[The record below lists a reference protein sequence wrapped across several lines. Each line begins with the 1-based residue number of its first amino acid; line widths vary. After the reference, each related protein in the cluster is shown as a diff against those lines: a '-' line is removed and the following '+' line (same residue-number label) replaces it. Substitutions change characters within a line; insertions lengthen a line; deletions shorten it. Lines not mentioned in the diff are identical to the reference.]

1 MKEVMN
7 NHWSDNL
14 RRRMENY
21 QEQPPEGLWN
31 NIENSMKS
39 SAKHNKIMLWSK
51 RVCAAAAV
59 IAILLFIGYRISD
72 RKAENMP
79 IAQQI
84 QKQDN
89 AGQDHLSESEIDK
102 DAMIKHDNRSSVNNP
117 LLSQTLTLTESK
129 NDTTKENLNEHPE
142 IVNNL
147 TEDISVESKKEE
159 NKDGVLS
166 KVPIKHKVGPE
177 SDSEKKS
184 KPQNKDTFVKSS
196 KNKIA
201 RWATNIYASN
211 ISFRFDDQYDG
222 YGNVLADESNEIVGG
237 DIENSSYEDILLQ
250 NKEKE
255 TYTKVKHRQPITM
268 GVSVNYNLNHRWSLT
283 SGLTYTLLRSRLHS
297 GSNEHY
303 FHKEQTLHDIGIPLN
318 VNYTLFTAGKISLY
332 ASAGGMIEKNVY
344 RKMSTD
350 YILDND
356 VKSTKNE
363 SGHLDKIQWSVKS
376 SLGLIYNITKTIG
389 VYAEPGIGYYF
400 KNGSEV
406 ETIYKEKPLNLSLHV
421 GLRLLTGK

>member
-1 MKEVMN
+1 MKDIMN
-7 NHWSDNL
+7 SQWLDNL
-14 RRRMENY
+14 RKRIDNY
-21 QEQPPEGLWN
+21 QERPPEGLWN
-31 NIENSMKS
+31 DIESSMKA
-39 SAKHNKIMLWSK
+39 SAKHTKIVLWSK

-79 IAQQI
+79 LAQQI

-89 AGQDHLSESEIDK
+89 TGNDRLSESKTTRDLT
-102 DAMIKHDNRSSVNNP
+102 IKHDNRLSINNS
-117 LLSQTLTLTESK
+117 LLSQTLSLAEPK
-129 NDTTKENLNEHPE
+129 NDTTKENLDEHPE

-147 TEDISVESKKEE
+147 TEDFSLESKKEE
-159 NKDGVLS
+159 HKEDVRSNVS
-166 KVPIKHKVGPE
+166 NQHKVGPE
-177 SDSEKKS
+177 SDTERKS
-184 KPQNKDTFVKSS
+184 KPQNKDMFVKSPKS
-196 KNKIA
+196 KIA

-222 YGNVLADESNEIVGG
+222 YGNVLSDATDGVVDD
-237 DIENSSYEDILLQ
+237 DIANSSYDDILLQ

-255 TYTKVKHRQPITM
+255 TYTKVKHRQPMTM
-268 GVSVNYNLNHRWSLT
+268 GVTVNYNLNRRWSLT

-303 FHKEQTLHDIGIPLN
+303 FHKDQTLHNIGIPLSI
-318 VNYTLFTAGKISLY
+318 NYTLFTAGKISLY
-332 ASAGGMIEKNVY
+332 ASSGGMVEKNVY

-376 SLGLIYNITKTIG
+376 SLGIIYHITKTIG

-400 KNGSEV
+400 KNGSDV

-421 GLRLLTGK
+421 GLRLLAGK